1 MFTIAFNRE
10 HHLNFRGNFHFIM
23 DVAAF
28 SGESFDPKDWINKAL
43 RASEP
48 GQAKEEAAGSLVMK
62 LQLMIAKLNSALED
76 QCNAVVQSVPRSVW
90 VRCVVWRRI

>member
-1 MFTIAFNRE
+1 
-10 HHLNFRGNFHFIM
+10 M

-28 SGESFDPKDWINKAL
+28 SGDSFDPKDWINKAL

-90 VRCVVWRRI
+90 VRCGVWRRIGMYECVKYR

>member
-1 MFTIAFNRE
+1 
-10 HHLNFRGNFHFIM
+10 M

-28 SGESFDPKDWINKAL
+28 SGDSFDPKDWINKAL

-90 VRCVVWRRI
+90 VRCGVWREGRPGRWSLELQGAASDS